1 MIEMNTIVQCMILD
15 NCSVVYH
22 MLQVLYKDQ
31 KGSEAVNMST
41 QAKPKELL
49 RVEDICKCFGSNVV
63 LQGIDMSLSS
73 GEVLALIGGN
83 GAGKSTLMKII
94 MGIYQCDKGSIY
106 VDGQLVHM
114 AKAANA
120 LASGIYMVPQEP
132 MLFPNM
138 SVEEN
143 ITMGFQG
150 KTSILHKKIVK
161 IMDNIGW
168 ELDLNRKAS
177 SLSIAEQTLVEII
190 RGLLRESKILILDE
204 PTSALTFDEVES
216 FFRVINDLREQGIG
230 IIYITHRL
238 AEVFEIATHVSIMCD
253 GVITLNGPV
262 SEFDRGMLVQ
272 GLMPTDMEE
281 KEVVEADIKP
291 VDYENLKPIFEL
303 KDFSGYGFNHVS
315 LKIYPGE
322 ILGMAGVVGAGR
334 TELARTI
341 FGFDKVLGGKVIL
354 DGKDITG
361 FKTKD
366 VLKEGINFVP
376 EDRHN
381 HGLFKISSV
390 KDNTT
395 SAMLSS
401 DTLGKVFLKDEAE
414 YEMTEK
420 YVKDFRI
427 KVTGQDQL
435 AGSLS
440 GGNQQK
446 VVIGRSLSTSP
457 KLIILDEPTRG
468 IDAAARMDVYRII
481 HKLRSR
487 GVAILLISSD
497 LEEVIEL
504 ADRAV
509 TVFNGSINGEFKKS
523 EIDMDY
529 LTSAS
534 FGFDKNKEEA

>member
-1 MIEMNTIVQCMILD
+1 MV
-15 NCSVVYH
+15 
-22 MLQVLYKDQ
+22 
-31 KGSEAVNMST
+31 ST
-41 QAKPKELL
+41 QKKAKELL
-49 RVEDICKCFGSNVV
+49 RVEGIQKSFGSNVV
-63 LQGIDMSLSS
+63 LREINMSLAS

-94 MGIYQCDKGSIY
+94 MGIYQCDSGNIY
-106 VDGQLVHM
+106 VDGEMVHM
-114 AKAANA
+114 AKASNA
-120 LASGIYMVPQEP
+120 LEAGVYMVPQEP

-143 ITMGFQG
+143 ITMGFNG
-150 KTSILHKKIVK
+150 KASILHKKIVD

-216 FFRVINDLREQGIG
+216 FFKVINDLKEQGIG

-238 AEVFEIATHVSIMCD
+238 AEVFDISTHVSIMYD
-253 GVITLNGPV
+253 GLITLNGPT
-262 SEFDRGMLVQ
+262 SDFDREMLVQ
-272 GLMPTDMEE
+272 GLMPADADQKETTHTEIE
-281 KEVVEADIKP
+281 KVDYKNKKP
-291 VDYENLKPIFEL
+291 VFEL
-303 KDFSGYGFNHVS
+303 KDFSGYGFNNVS
-315 LKIYPGE
+315 LNIYPGE

-334 TELARTI
+334 TEMARTV

-361 FKTKD
+361 HKTRD
-366 VLKEGINFVP
+366 ILKEGINFVP

-381 HGLFKISSV
+381 HGLFKISTV
-390 KDNTT
+390 AANTS
-395 SAMLSS
+395 SAMLHSEK
-401 DTLGKVFLKDEAE
+401 LGKVFLNEEAE
-414 YEMTEK
+414 REMTEE
-420 YVKDFRI
+420 YVNDFRI

-457 KLIILDEPTRG
+457 KLVILDEPTRG

-481 HKLRSR
+481 HKLRSK

-509 TVFNGSINGEFKKS
+509 TVFNGSVNGEFKKE
-523 EIDMDY
+523 EINMDN
-529 LTSAS
+529 LTAAS
-534 FGFDKNKEEA
+534 FGFSNQREEA